1 MCAPWNWTHNLV
13 RCKRNALPLSHRNM
27 SLLTNLMHLNKQNN
41 TLNSGVCDL
50 RTCKDANYASRNLNR
65 SALWTCSRCDWV
77 SLYFRTESK
86 LSRLRSSHLSSSHP
100 SVKPNGPEK
109 QQVKRRVVPWHQAS
123 FLREFRLQRMPAWQ
137 ERRGGELLWDQSHA
151 FSSSPAQASG
161 EMLGPRRAIE
171 QFEPSPGMIIII
183 WDNGVV

>member
-1 MCAPWNWTHNLV
+1 
-13 RCKRNALPLSHRNM
+13 M

-65 SALWTCSRCDWV
+65 SALWTCSRCDLV

-137 ERRGGELLWDQSHA
+137 EGRGEERGEERRGGERRGKERRRAPLGPITRFL
-151 FSSSPAQASG
+151 FLSSSSLRGDAGTKMSNWTVWTFTG
-161 EMLGPRRAIE
+161 NDYYYLR
-171 QFEPSPGMIIII
+171 
-183 WDNGVV
+183 